1 MSPINRLVNKPPLK
15 GTFAVNFV
23 NRTTTVKAAQRNII
37 AAVAMIVPAF
47 NAQPKHDDRVEAF
60 LEKTG

>member
-1 MSPINRLVNKPPLK
+1 M
-15 GTFAVNFV
+15 NFV
-23 NRTTTVKAAQRNII
+23 IRTTTIKAAQSNAI
-37 AAVAMIVPAF
+37 AAMIVPAF